1 MVRYLKLRKRLTSLQ
16 RCAMKA
22 SLLGFLLDVGGEIPP
37 LFADPALAFEAKH
50 GDVGETMVRACL
62 PQPIGER
69 LDVVTIPLFTLP
81 QRLRCTSLSSTEG
94 SDQEGGKRKQCRARY
109 LGGLHG
115 E

>member
-1 MVRYLKLRKRLTSLQ
+1 M
-16 RCAMKA
+16 A
-22 SLLGFLLDVGGEIPP
+22 SAPFKTPLLGLILDVGGEILP

-50 GDVGETMVRACL
+50 GDLGETVVRACL

-81 QRLRCTSLSSTEG
+81 QRLPGTSLSSAEG
-94 SDQEGGKRKQCRARY
+94 SDQQGGEREQCRARY
-109 LGGLHG
+109 LGGFHG